1 MKRSIGALCAAMLF
15 GGALSAASPDADA
28 AALAQASAK
37 IWLAETDSG
46 KYGDSWDHASA
57 IVKNAISKPDWEK
70 TVSSAR
76 GPLGAVVSRKVRS
89 ATYTKTLP
97 GAPDGEYVVI
107 LYDTS
112 FAKKAAAVETVT
124 PAREK
129 DGSWKVA
136 GYYIR

>member
-1 MKRSIGALCAAMLF
+1 MKRSISVLCAAMLF
-15 GGALSAASPDADA
+15 AGALSAAPPDADA
-28 AALAQASAK
+28 VALAQASAK
-37 IWLAETDSG
+37 VWLAETDSG

-57 IVKNAISKPDWEK
+57 IVRNAISKPDWEK

-76 GPLGAVVSRKVRS
+76 SPFGAVLSRKVRS

-107 LYDTS
+107 VYDTS
-112 FAKKAAAVETVT
+112 FEKKAAAVETVT

>member
-1 MKRSIGALCAAMLF
+1 MKRSIGACCAMVLF
-15 GGALSAASPDADA
+15 AGALSAASPEADA
-28 AALAQASAK
+28 VALAQASAK
-37 IWLAETDSG
+37 VWLTETDSG
-46 KYGDSWDHASA
+46 KYGASWDHASA
-57 IVKNAISKPDWEK
+57 ILRNAVSKPDWEK

-76 GPLGAVVSRKVRS
+76 SPFGAVVSRKVRS

-112 FAKKAAAVETVT
+112 FEKKAAAVETVT